1 MEVKGFEGLKKTFE
15 LNRKDNY
22 NDKPQV
28 IVVGRSNV
36 GKSTLVRLITKKKVR
51 VGKKP
56 GVTLKINRYP
66 MGNYTLVDLP
76 GFGFMSGL
84 DEKIQNNIKDE
95 IIKYIESNAE
105 KISCSILL
113 IDGKAFLEIVNRWD
127 NRNEI
132 PIDIEMFDFLN
143 ELELNPIIFINKMD
157 KIKRNKWDEQL
168 DNIVELFGFLPP
180 WRQWLD
186 KLIVGSLKNEIGL
199 KEVLI
204 RINKYTNEYI
214 KNKRIKNNNKNNRNS
229 KNNK

>member
-1 MEVKGFEGLKKTFE
+1 MEVKGFKELKKTFE
-15 LNRKDNY
+15 LNKKDNK
-22 NDKPQV
+22 NKDIPQV

-56 GVTLKINRYP
+56 GVTLKINKYP
-66 MGNYTLVDLP
+66 MGNYILVDLP
-76 GFGFMSGL
+76 GFGFMSGI

-95 IIKYIESNAE
+95 IIRYIENNAE
-105 KISCSILL
+105 NIVCSILL
-113 IDGKAFLEIVNRWD
+113 IDGKAFPEIVDRWD

-143 ELELNPIIFINKMD
+143 ELELNPILFINKMD

-168 DNIVELFGFLPP
+168 DNIVELFGFPPP

-186 KLIVGSLKNEIGL
+186 RLIVGSLKNGIGL
-199 KEVLI
+199 REVLM
-204 RINKYTNEYI
+204 RINEYTSKYI
-214 KNKRIKNNNKNNRNS
+214 KNRKNKKKNKN
-229 KNNK
+229 